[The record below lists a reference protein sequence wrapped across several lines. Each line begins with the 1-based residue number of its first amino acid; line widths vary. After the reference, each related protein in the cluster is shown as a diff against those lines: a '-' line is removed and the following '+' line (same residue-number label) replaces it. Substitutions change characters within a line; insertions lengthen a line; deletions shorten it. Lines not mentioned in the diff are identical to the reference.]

1 MSCGDYLLFLDK
13 YTQEVGLY
21 IYQHASWPKFTW
33 DVNAVGMLLADVRH
47 RQGRILGQMNQIGFN
62 TQLEASLVML
72 TMDVVKSSEIEGE
85 ILKPEEVRSSIAR
98 KLGLDIEGLV
108 PSDRNVDG
116 VVEMMLD
123 ASQNREQP
131 LSEERLFSWHGALF
145 PTGRSGMHVIVV
157 AGWRNNV
164 KEDPMQV
171 VSGAMGKERV
181 HFQAPDSIVVNDE
194 MTGFISWF
202 NNNSALDLVLKAA
215 IAHLWFLTIHPFDD
229 GNGRIARAITDMQL
243 ARADQ
248 TKHRFYSMSTQIR
261 KDRKQYYQVLEATQ
275 KGNLDIT
282 SWLLWFLNCMN
293 SAIEASEGI
302 LTNTLKKALFWQ
314 THSTTIFNDRQRR
327 MVNMLFD
334 GFEGNLNSSK
344 WAKITKSSQDTA
356 ARDINQLISLG
367 VLSKS
372 SSGGRSTSYEL
383 TT

>member
-1 MSCGDYLLFLDK
+1 M
-13 YTQEVGLY
+13 GLY